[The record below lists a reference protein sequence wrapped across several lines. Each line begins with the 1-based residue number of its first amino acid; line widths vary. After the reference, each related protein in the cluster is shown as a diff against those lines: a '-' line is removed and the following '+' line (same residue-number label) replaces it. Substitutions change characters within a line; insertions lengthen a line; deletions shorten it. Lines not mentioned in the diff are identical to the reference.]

1 MIGND
6 RVEVRKTHK
15 LFVGGAFP
23 RSESG
28 RTYEATNSQGEF
40 LANVAKA
47 SRKDARDAV
56 LAARTGFNSWSKATA
71 YNRGQVLYRIA
82 EVMEGRKDQFIS
94 DIQDAEAVSA
104 KKATTQT
111 DQAVDRVVWYAGW
124 ADKYAQVLGNTNPV
138 SGPFFNFSIPEP
150 TGVVAAVAPQD
161 SSLLGL
167 ISVIAPIIT
176 SGNSVIVI
184 ASMNSPIPAITL
196 SECLATSDVIAGNI
210 NILTGDPAEI
220 MPSLASHGDVN
231 ALDLTGI
238 TDSELQKT
246 LQIEAAGTVKR
257 VRSAPVNPDWQA
269 TPSLSRLRAFTEV
282 KTVWHPMGM

>member
-104 KKATTQT
+104 KKAATQT
-111 DQAVDRVVWYAGW
+111 DQAIDRVLWYAGW

-161 SSLLGL
+161 SS
-167 ISVIAPIIT
+167 
-176 SGNSVIVI
+176 
-184 ASMNSPIPAITL
+184 
-196 SECLATSDVIAGNI
+196 
-210 NILTGDPAEI
+210 
-220 MPSLASHGDVN
+220 
-231 ALDLTGI
+231 
-238 TDSELQKT
+238 
-246 LQIEAAGTVKR
+246 
-257 VRSAPVNPDWQA
+257 
-269 TPSLSRLRAFTEV
+269 
-282 KTVWHPMGM
+282 